1 MFELLLSSGLT
12 NTPIYS
18 DPYPGPKTLIA
29 GTRELGL
36 YGETTSSEL
45 FGYDDAAKLVNMTFG
60 TVINDGQ
67 PWLKFSNKNVTC
79 YIPKKPAR
87 KSIQKSRL
95 NNAGLRNGDYEVRF
109 MGNIYKFGLLT
120 MAGATSEWQRLL
132 YNVHVSNLNGANW
145 PYKFTDNDLGIN
157 QAVAGG
163 ISTDGTTN
171 WGRDPGNDPV
181 NDQLYRGYY
190 AIDITISSSSETGAA
205 TQGWR
210 PVVYASGTYP
220 FVKDNVIKL
229 TDFETDNEMAAGAQI
244 GNLVYYY
251 GGKNNANTALRTL
264 NLATGKLTTLQ
275 PTGTP
280 IAVKQCSAVA
290 FNGKVY
296 FYGGESATDGVLTK
310 GMQCYDPA
318 TNTWEIKSPG
328 TIACRYARG
337 TSLNGLIYI
346 LGAADTTA
354 TNNRGFTLMYN
365 PTTDTY
371 TSGAAFNDTGVYT
384 QDYSVS
390 VYNNSVCVIGGT
402 VGAGVNTGIISYNQT
417 NNNWSKPI
425 TTGIPL
431 GAAINIRPSGEL
443 YVIAG
448 ENQNNAPIKYYE
460 PRLARWINLG
470 NLETDLVDAG
480 FANTFNNDGKI
491 YVLNGNQNLKYQ
503 IS

>member
-12 NTPIYS
+12 NTPIYA

-36 YGETTSSEL
+36 YGETSSSEL

-60 TVINDGQ
+60 TVINEGQ
-67 PWLKFSNKNVTC
+67 PWLKFSNNHITC
-79 YIPKKPAR
+79 YIPKMPVR

-95 NNAGLRNGDYEVRF
+95 NSAGLRNGDYEVRF

-120 MAGATSEWQRLL
+120 MVGAASEWQRLL

-145 PYKFTDNDLGIN
+145 PYKFTDNELGIN

-171 WGRDPGNDPV
+171 WGRDAGANPSI
-181 NDQLYRGYY
+181 DQIYRGYY
-190 AIDITISSSSETGAA
+190 AIDVTSASSSETGAV

-210 PVVYASGTYP
+210 PVIYASGTYP
-220 FVKDNVIKL
+220 FVKNNVIKIAN
-229 TDFETDNEMAAGAQI
+229 FETDTEMVAGAQI

-251 GGKNNANTALRTL
+251 GGKNTANSNLRIL
-264 NLATGKLTTLQ
+264 NLDTGKLTVLQ
-275 PTGTP
+275 PNGTP
-280 IAVKQCSAVA
+280 IAVKQCSATA

-296 FYGGESATDGVLTK
+296 FYGGESSTANVLTK
-310 GMQCYDPA
+310 DMQCYDPA

-328 TIACRYARG
+328 TITCRYARS

-346 LGAADTTA
+346 MGAADNNA
-354 TNNRGFTLMYN
+354 TSNRGFTLIYN
-365 PTTDTY
+365 PVTDAY
-371 TSGAAFNDTGVYT
+371 TSGTPFNDTGTYT
-384 QDYSVS
+384 QDYSVG
-390 VYNNSVCVIGGT
+390 VYNNSVCVIGGM
-402 VGAGVNTGIISYNQT
+402 VGTGVNTGIISYNQT

-431 GAAINIRPSGEL
+431 GSAINIRPTGEL

-460 PRLARWINLG
+460 PRLSRWINLG
-470 NLETDLVDAG
+470 SLENGLIDSG
-480 FANTFNNDGKI
+480 FANTFNNAGKL
-491 YVLNGNQNLKYQ
+491 YVLNGNQDSKYQ
-503 IS
+503 VS